1 MRDDAVQVARYTL
14 GLSWIYQGLFPK
26 LLTVAPLERALT
38 ATMGFSDN
46 ISLLVTRAAGVSEIV
61 FGIAL
66 IVFYKN
72 RVLPILSIVALLFL
86 FAFVALQLPSL
97 LSEAFNPVTT
107 NFALIALSYVLL
119 VNSRT

>member
-1 MRDDAVQVARYTL
+1 
-14 GLSWIYQGLFPK
+14 
-26 LLTVAPLERALT
+26 
-38 ATMGFSDN
+38 MGFSDN
-46 ISLLVTRAAGVSEIV
+46 ISLLITRAAGVSEIV

-107 NFALIALSYVLL
+107 NFSLIALSYVLL

>member
-46 ISLLVTRAAGVSEIV
+46 ISLLITRAAGVSEIV

-72 RVLPILSIVALLFL
+72 RVFPILSIVALLFL

-107 NFALIALSYVLL
+107 NFSLIALSYVLL

>member
-72 RVLPILSIVALLFL
+72 RVFPILSIVALLFL

>member
-61 FGIAL
+61 FGTAL

-72 RVLPILSIVALLFL
+72 RVFPILSIVALLFL

>member
-1 MRDDAVQVARYTL
+1 
-14 GLSWIYQGLFPK
+14 
-26 LLTVAPLERALT
+26 
-38 ATMGFSDN
+38 MGFSDN

-72 RVLPILSIVALLFL
+72 RVFPILSIVALLFL

>member
-46 ISLLVTRAAGVSEIV
+46 ISLLITRAAGVSEIV

-72 RVLPILSIVALLFL
+72 RVFPILSIVALLFL

>member
-46 ISLLVTRAAGVSEIV
+46 ISLLITRAAGVSEIV

-107 NFALIALSYVLL
+107 NFSLIALSYVLL

>member
-46 ISLLVTRAAGVSEIV
+46 ISLLITRAAGVSEIV

-107 NFALIALSYVLL
+107 NFSLIALSYVLL
-119 VNSRT
+119 VNPRT

>member
-72 RVLPILSIVALLFL
+72 RVFPILSIVALLFL

-107 NFALIALSYVLL
+107 NFSLIALSYVLL
-119 VNSRT
+119 VNPRT